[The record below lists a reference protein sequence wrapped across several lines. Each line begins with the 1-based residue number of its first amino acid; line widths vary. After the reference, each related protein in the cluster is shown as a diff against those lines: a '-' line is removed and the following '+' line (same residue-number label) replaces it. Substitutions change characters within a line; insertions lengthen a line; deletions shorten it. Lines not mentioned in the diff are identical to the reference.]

1 MQETDL
7 FQKSDDRGGGSSGSG
22 RDITKPWDRGHGLS
36 RWISGKPTRVLWSM
50 MFDDVL
56 WCFLMFYDVLWCFMM
71 FYDVFWCF
79 MMFSDVLWCFWCFLM
94 FYDVFWCFM
103 MFLMF
108 SDIWW
113 CFMMFSEGNYH
124 HCPFVKDRN
133 TRMSALWWGLV
144 IRLQCFIVSVIL
156 LVMCGVGLFVARL
169 LQRHISVDIL

>member
-56 WCFLMFYDVLWCFMM
+56 WCFLMFYDVL
-71 FYDVFWCF
+71 
-79 MMFSDVLWCFWCFLM
+79 WCFLM